1 MMTSSVDVLDNY
13 TELKASKKSFES
25 IQKKLQDD
33 TTKIKKLNAV
43 LSAITTTKPLV
54 RLTIDKISL
63 KYLQETLEIKPELLV
78 KSDKIFKE
86 ITDIHLILQSQIEAL
101 KRSIKIY
108 SLLLRGKYINEFF
121 EQFKSLNK
129 LIIQQNKT
137 VENLQEDLRKKIRS
151 LKLG

>member
-1 MMTSSVDVLDNY
+1 MTSSVDILDNY
-13 TELKASKKSFES
+13 TELNASKKSFES
-25 IQKKLQDD
+25 IQEKLQDD
-33 TTKIKKLNAV
+33 TTKIKKLNMV
-43 LSAITTTKPLV
+43 LAAITTTKPPA

-63 KYLQETLEIKPELLV
+63 KYLQEFLEIKPELLV
-78 KSDKIFKE
+78 KSDEIFKE

-137 VENLQEDLRKKIRS
+137 VEDLQEDLRKRIKS